1 MGTWESICNVVR
13 AFCGFFP
20 KRFRGKKLTYGDVR
34 ESLPNVQTF
43 LCLSKVN
50 LIRTQCR
57 LSALMCLVLEM
68 HTRCE
73 SKWTQ
78 DLDQSLTPPLTFL
91 CRAYLAVSCR
101 SSLTITDELY
111 QQFTSTSSGYQFL
124 LSLLQ
129 LRWDTRYFANLLISV
144 LSCNKIPGMRKRR
157 KT

>member
-1 MGTWESICNVVR
+1 MSRC
-13 AFCGFFP
+13 
-20 KRFRGKKLTYGDVR
+20 
-34 ESLPNVQTF
+34 SLLHVQTF
-43 LCLSKVN
+43 LRLSKVNLAQHKN

-57 LSALMCLVLEM
+57 LSALICLELEIQ
-68 HTRCE
+68 TRCE

-78 DLDQSLTPPLTFL
+78 DLDQSLTSPLTFL

-101 SSLTITDELY
+101 SSSTITYELY
-111 QQFTSTSSGYQFL
+111 QQLTSTSSGYQFL